1 MRSYYRNRN
10 FAPAVSQ
17 DALLLSS
24 LIYLQLPLAISGT
37 SNELIPG
44 ETNLSPHGSSS
55 VAASKLTADPEIQ
68 PPHPASKRIRV
79 MHIINDLSIGG
90 AEMMLYKLLAETNR
104 ERFDPIV
111 ISLIDRGSLRERIEA
126 LGIAVHTTGMK
137 PGFPSPLG
145 LLRLVRLMRRLKPD
159 LVLGWMY
166 HSCLAAQLAGIF
178 LSPRPLVLWSIH
190 SSISTDGSEKKLTA
204 AVIRACAFLSRL
216 ANQVVFVSRA
226 SQKQHKTLRYQLD
239 NSCVIPNGINVAEFV
254 PSDQARAAVRSE
266 LELAEDALLIGL
278 TGRYHPTKDHS
289 NFLRA
294 ADRLLKT
301 HPKVHFLLIGPGVD
315 DENPKLRRSLQEL
328 GLRRQTHLLG
338 ARNDMPRLAA
348 ALDVFCLS
356 STSGESFPNVI
367 GEAMAC
373 EVPCVVTAVGDAV
386 WMVGDTGRVVPQRN
400 PVALAAAWKEML
412 DIGHVGRKAL
422 GRAARIR
429 VIENFTL
436 ESVVARYE
444 TLYETILAREAPED
458 VSRRAPAPAR
468 ITNFSATFDD
478 TVV

>member
-1 MRSYYRNRN
+1 
-10 FAPAVSQ
+10 
-17 DALLLSS
+17 
-24 LIYLQLPLAISGT
+24 
-37 SNELIPG
+37 
-44 ETNLSPHGSSS
+44 
-55 VAASKLTADPEIQ
+55 
-68 PPHPASKRIRV
+68 
-79 MHIINDLSIGG
+79 
-90 AEMMLYKLLAETNR
+90 MLYKLLAETNR
-104 ERFDPIV
+104 ERFEPIV

-137 PGFPSPLG
+137 PGLPSPLG
-145 LLRLVRLMRRLKPD
+145 LLRLVKLMRRLKPD
-159 LVLGWMY
+159 LMLGWMY

-178 LSPRPLVLWSIH
+178 LPHRPLVLWSIH

-204 AVIRACAFLSRL
+204 AVIRVCALLSRL

-239 NSCVIPNGINVAEFV
+239 NSCVIPNGINVTEFV
-254 PSDQARAAVRSE
+254 PSEQARAAVRAE
-266 LELAEDALLIGL
+266 LGLAEDALLIGL

-289 NFLRA
+289 NFLQA
-294 ADRLLKT
+294 AELLAKT
-301 HPKVHFLLIGPGVD
+301 HPEVHFLLIGPGVD
-315 DENPKLRRSLQEL
+315 DENPKLRRSLKKL

-348 ALDVFCLS
+348 SLDIFCLS

-386 WMVGDTGRVVPQRN
+386 WMVGATGRVVPQRN
-400 PVALAAAWKEML
+400 PFALAAAWKEML
-412 DIGHVGRKAL
+412 DLGPVGRKAL
-422 GRAARIR
+422 GQAARLR

-444 TLYETILAREAPED
+444 SLYESMLAIEAPED
-458 VSRRAPAPAR
+458 LPHRVPAAAR
-468 ITNFSATFDD
+468 LANFSATLDD
-478 TVV
+478 TVG